1 MPGRRASENKLTFT
15 ESREVQIAMLR
26 EPFISSR
33 VEIKFPSDQISTGEG
48 TPGLRGIM
56 LIGCD
61 PAEDGGK
68 KRRT

>member
-1 MPGRRASENKLTFT
+1 
-15 ESREVQIAMLR
+15 VQIAMLQK
-26 EPFISSR
+26 PFTSSR
-33 VEIKFPSDQISTGEG
+33 VEIKFLSDQISTGEG

-61 PAEDGGK
+61 PAEGGEK